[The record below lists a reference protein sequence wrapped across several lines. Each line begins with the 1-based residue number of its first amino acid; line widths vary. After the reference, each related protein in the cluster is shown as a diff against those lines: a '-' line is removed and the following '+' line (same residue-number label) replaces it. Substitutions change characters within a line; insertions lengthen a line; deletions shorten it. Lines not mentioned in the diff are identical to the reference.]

1 MPARESPV
9 AARLLR
15 WFGAHRR
22 DLPWRREPR
31 TAYRVWVSEIMLQQT
46 QVKTVVPYYLRWLR
60 RFPDV
65 RRLAAASIDEV
76 LKAWEGLGYYR
87 RARKMHEA
95 AALVMRR
102 RGGKFPSSASELGS
116 LPGIGP
122 YTAAA
127 VASIAFGEDVVA
139 VDGNVRR
146 VTSRLMALGDPT
158 PEAVR
163 TRLEALL
170 PAGRAGAFNEAM
182 MEIGAGVCLPR
193 RPLCPSCPL
202 SSACRAHRSGRVG
215 RFPPPPRRRRVPR
228 VQVVA
233 IVAVRGNAFLLM
245 RRPECEMLGG
255 LWGFPIVRE
264 GTLTGIEGILLPPVR
279 HDYTHLSLTALPL
292 LPGKGRGELVRSAR
306 AEGAKFISRG
316 EISKLALSRLDHKIL
331 ARVEAAPKRHLK
343 KSRGRLQ

>member
-1 MPARESPV
+1 MPTRTSPI
-9 AARLLR
+9 AAKLLR

-46 QVKTVVPYYLRWLR
+46 QVKTVVPYYRRWLR

-87 RARKMHEA
+87 RARQMHEA
-95 AALVMRR
+95 ASLVVRR
-102 RGGKFPSSASELGS
+102 RGGKFPSSAHELGS

-146 VTSRLMALGDPT
+146 VASRLMALGDPT
-158 PEAVR
+158 REAVR

-182 MEIGAGVCLPR
+182 MELGAGVCLPR
-193 RPLCPSCPL
+193 RPLCRACPL
-202 SSACRAHRSGRVG
+202 SSACRAHRPGRVG
-215 RFPPPPRRRRVPR
+215 RFPPPPRRRRAPR
-228 VQVVA
+228 VQAIALVVS
-233 IVAVRGNAFLLM
+233 RGNAFFLR
-245 RRPECEMLGG
+245 RRPEGEMLGG
-255 LWGFPIVRE
+255 LWGFPLVRE
-264 GTLTGIEGILLPPVR
+264 GTLTGLEGILLPPVR
-279 HDYTHLSLTALPL
+279 HDYTHLKLTAYPL
-292 LPGKGRGELVRSAR
+292 LLRQGQGRLPRWGGAGE
-306 AEGAKFISRG
+306 AKFFTRAG
-316 EISKLALSRLDHKIL
+316 MAKLALSRLDHKIL
-331 ARVEAAPKRHLK
+331 ARACTGIG
-343 KSRGRLQ
+343 SRNGR